1 MVERLTVAYMAF
13 AQQHDEA
20 TVLDVYEGLPESLHI
35 HLQQI
40 SKPAVQPDSVPFFK
54 RERILKRSEYFV
66 FLIEQNRVSELVQYV
81 EGLLK
86 DSKRQRAEWIV
97 RILAASKYKADTSV

>member
-1 MVERLTVAYMAF
+1 MALASLARLANNTGFSADRAKHQASYQRMVERLTVAYMAF

-40 SKPAVQPDSVPFFK
+40 SNPAVQPDSVSIP
-54 RERILKRSEYFV
+54 
-66 FLIEQNRVSELVQYV
+66 QP
-81 EGLLK
+81 
-86 DSKRQRAEWIV
+86 
-97 RILAASKYKADTSV
+97 